1 MLGTALINQRMKN
14 SYPPENTKIISKFEN
29 RDTHTVICHQPL
41 SVLTI
46 VNNSYH
52 CLSAYSARV
61 G

>member
-1 MLGTALINQRMKN
+1 MKN

-29 RDTHTVICHQPL
+29 GDTQTVICHQPL
-41 SVLTI
+41 LVLTI